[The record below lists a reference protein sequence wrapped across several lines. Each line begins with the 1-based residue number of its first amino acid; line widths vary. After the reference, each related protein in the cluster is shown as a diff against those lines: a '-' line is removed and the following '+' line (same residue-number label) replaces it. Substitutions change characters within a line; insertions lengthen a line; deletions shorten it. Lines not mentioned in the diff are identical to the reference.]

1 MASNTYTVV
10 TSNDNLTQVTTKIN
24 TISKD
29 VGATGKLTT
38 IIDSDIVGAINELDS
53 DIGARPHTTLTTNTK
68 TLTAA
73 INELHTSGGASLTN
87 LIADS
92 AGKLGGFNDSAERN
106 TTGNALNSLSTDL
119 RILDSDV
126 GSSRAKTTLTT
137 TAKTILGAINEL
149 DAELGDSAFSTSK
162 FSGGSGTIV
171 QAVNFLDSD
180 LGNKDSLSTTS
191 KLSLVSAINELNT
204 SIAATTRFTK
214 FFTDSAAGG
223 DSAGSRIVADSAADF
238 IRFVGGSN
246 LEVIKDS
253 DASREIKINHTSV
266 GAASVDNSGTTFI
279 QDLTIDANGHVTG
292 IGSAAVTSANDAQH
306 IMAAGNGLDVSTSP
320 SNFSANASANVT
332 TTFSIEPDLRDGITH
347 VGLDTTD
354 YITWS
359 NNSHTSFFVNNG
371 ERVRIE
377 ADGDLHADNDVI
389 AFSSTVS
396 DMRLK
401 DNIEPISDALS
412 KVNAL
417 TGYTFTYEKDG
428 RQSAGLLAQEVEEVL
443 PSAVSN
449 KKLPFQKSDDNEY
462 KTLQYDQTI
471 ALLVESIKELKQ
483 KVDELERGS

>member
-10 TSNDNLTQVTTKIN
+10 SSSDNLTQVTTKIN

-162 FSGGSGTIV
+162 FSGGSGTLV

-180 LGNKDSLSTTS
+180 LGNKDSLNTTS

-204 SIAATTRFTK
+204 AVASTIRFTK
-214 FFTDSAAGG
+214 FLTDSAAGG

-279 QDLTIDANGHVTG
+279 QDITIDANGHVTG
-292 IGSAAVTSANDAQH
+292 VGSAAVTSANDAQH
-306 IMAAGNGLDVSTSP
+306 IMAAGSGIDVSTSP
-320 SNFSANASANVT
+320 SNFSANASTNVT
-332 TTFSIEPDLRDGITH
+332 TTYSIEADLVGEVHSI
-347 VGLDTTD
+347 GLDADHKMVISSTAVDWHLDGTND
-354 YITWS
+354 MRLE
-359 NNSHTSFFVNNG
+359 N
-371 ERVRIE
+371 
-377 ADGDLHADNDVI
+377 DGDLHVDGDVI
-389 AFSSTVS
+389 AFSSTTS

-443 PSAVSN
+443 PSAVAN
-449 KKLPFQKSDDNEY
+449 RKLPLQKSDDNEY
-462 KTLQYDQTI
+462 KTLEYNQTI

>member
-10 TSNDNLTQVTTKIN
+10 SSSDNLTQVTTKIN

-180 LGNKDSLSTTS
+180 LGNKDSLNTTS

-204 SIAATTRFTK
+204 AVASTIRFTK
-214 FFTDSAAGG
+214 FLTDSAAGG

-279 QDLTIDANGHVTG
+279 QDITIDANGHVTG
-292 IGSAAVTSANDAQH
+292 VGSAAVTSANDAQH
-306 IMAAGNGLDVSTSP
+306 IMAAGSGIDVSTSP
-320 SNFSANASANVT
+320 SNFSANASTNVT
-332 TTFSIEPDLRDGITH
+332 TTYSIEADLVGEVHSI
-347 VGLDTTD
+347 GLDADHKMVISSTAVDWHLDGTND
-354 YITWS
+354 MRLE
-359 NNSHTSFFVNNG
+359 N
-371 ERVRIE
+371 
-377 ADGDLHADNDVI
+377 DGDLHVDGDVI
-389 AFSSTVS
+389 AFSSTTS

-443 PSAVSN
+443 PSAVAN
-449 KKLPFQKSDDNEY
+449 RKLPLQKSDDNEY
-462 KTLQYDQTI
+462 KTLEYNQTI

>member
-10 TSNDNLTQVTTKIN
+10 SSSDNLTQVTTKIN

-204 SIAATTRFTK
+204 AVASTIRFTK
-214 FFTDSAAGG
+214 FLTDSAAGG

-279 QDLTIDANGHVTG
+279 QDITIDANGHVTG
-292 IGSAAVTSANDAQH
+292 VGSAAVTSANDAQH
-306 IMAAGNGLDVSTSP
+306 IMAAGSGIDVSTSP
-320 SNFSANASANVT
+320 SNFSANASTNVT
-332 TTFSIEPDLRDGITH
+332 TTYSIEADLVGEVHSI
-347 VGLDTTD
+347 GLDADHKMVISSTAVD
-354 YITWS
+354 WHLDGA
-359 NNSHTSFFVNNG
+359 NDMRLEN
-371 ERVRIE
+371 
-377 ADGDLHADNDVI
+377 DGDLHTSGDVI
-389 AFSSTVS
+389 AFSTTVS

-443 PSAVSN
+443 PSAVTN
-449 KKLPFQKSDDNEY
+449 RKLPLHKEDDNEY

>member
-1 MASNTYTVV
+1 
-10 TSNDNLTQVTTKIN
+10 
-24 TISKD
+24 
-29 VGATGKLTT
+29 
-38 IIDSDIVGAINELDS
+38 
-53 DIGARPHTTLTTNTK
+53 
-68 TLTAA
+68 
-73 INELHTSGGASLTN
+73 
-87 LIADS
+87 
-92 AGKLGGFNDSAERN
+92 
-106 TTGNALNSLSTDL
+106 
-119 RILDSDV
+119 
-126 GSSRAKTTLTT
+126 
-137 TAKTILGAINEL
+137 
-149 DAELGDSAFSTSK
+149 
-162 FSGGSGTIV
+162 
-171 QAVNFLDSD
+171 
-180 LGNKDSLSTTS
+180 
-191 KLSLVSAINELNT
+191 
-204 SIAATTRFTK
+204 
-214 FFTDSAAGG
+214 
-223 DSAGSRIVADSAADF
+223 
-238 IRFVGGSN
+238 
-246 LEVIKDS
+246 
-253 DASREIKINHTSV
+253 
-266 GAASVDNSGTTFI
+266 
-279 QDLTIDANGHVTG
+279 
-292 IGSAAVTSANDAQH
+292 
-306 IMAAGNGLDVSTSP
+306 MAAGNGLDVSTSP

>member
-1 MASNTYTVV
+1 MPDSNYTV
-10 TSNDNLTQVTTKIN
+10 TSTTDNFSQFVNNTN
-24 TISKD
+24 TISKE
-29 VGATGKLTT
+29 VGGLARLTT
-38 IIDSDIVGAINELDS
+38 TIDSDLVGAINELDS
-53 DIGARPHTTLTTNTK
+53 DIGARPHTTLTTVAK
-68 TLTAA
+68 TITGAL
-73 INELHTSGGASLTN
+73 NELNAGGGSLSGIT
-87 LIADS
+87 ADS
-92 AGKLGGFNDSAERN
+92 SGKLGGFNDSAERN

-162 FSGGSGTIV
+162 FSGGSGTLV

-180 LGNKDSLSTTS
+180 LGNKDSLNTTS

-204 SIAATTRFTK
+204 AVASTIRFTK
-214 FFTDSAAGG
+214 FLTDSAAGG

-279 QDLTIDANGHVTG
+279 QDITIDANGHVTG
-292 IGSAAVTSANDAQH
+292 VGSAAVTSANDAQH
-306 IMAAGNGLDVSTSP
+306 IMAAGSGIDVSTSP
-320 SNFSANASANVT
+320 SNFSANASTNVT
-332 TTFSIEPDLRDGITH
+332 TTYSIEADLVGEVHSI
-347 VGLDTTD
+347 GLDADHKMVISSTAVD
-354 YITWS
+354 WHLDG
-359 NNSHTSFFVNNG
+359 NNDMRLEN
-371 ERVRIE
+371 
-377 ADGDLHADNDVI
+377 DGDLHVDGDVI
-389 AFSSTVS
+389 AFSSTTS

-443 PSAVSN
+443 PSAVAN
-449 KKLPFQKSDDNEY
+449 RKLPLQKSDDNEY
-462 KTLQYDQTI
+462 KTLEYNQTI

>member
-1 MASNTYTVV
+1 MTDSNFTKTL
-10 TSNDNLTQVTTKIN
+10 TTDNFTQFINNTN
-24 TISKD
+24 TIGKE
-29 VGATGKLTT
+29 VGGLARLTT
-38 IIDSDIVGAINELDS
+38 TVDSDLVGAINELDS

-87 LIADS
+87 LVADS

-162 FSGGSGTIV
+162 FSGGSGTLV

-180 LGNKDSLSTTS
+180 LGNKDSLNTTS

-204 SIAATTRFTK
+204 AVASTIRFTK
-214 FFTDSAAGG
+214 FLTDSAAGG

-279 QDLTIDANGHVTG
+279 QDITIDANGHVTG
-292 IGSAAVTSANDAQH
+292 VGSAAVTSANDAQH
-306 IMAAGNGLDVSTSP
+306 IMAAGSGIDVSTSP
-320 SNFSANASANVT
+320 SNFSANASTNVT
-332 TTFSIEPDLRDGITH
+332 TTYSIEADLVGEVHSI
-347 VGLDTTD
+347 GLDADHKMVISSTAVD
-354 YITWS
+354 WHLDG
-359 NNSHTSFFVNNG
+359 NNDMRLEN
-371 ERVRIE
+371 
-377 ADGDLHADNDVI
+377 DGDLHVDGDVI
-389 AFSSTVS
+389 AFSSTTS

-443 PSAVSN
+443 PSAVAN
-449 KKLPFQKSDDNEY
+449 RKLPLQKSDDNEY
-462 KTLQYDQTI
+462 KTLEYNQTI

>member
-53 DIGARPHTTLTTNTK
+53 DIGVRPHTNLTTNTK

-162 FSGGSGTIV
+162 FSGGSGTLV
-171 QAVNFLDSD
+171 QAINFLDSD
-180 LGNKDSLSTTS
+180 LGNKDSLNTTS
-191 KLSLVSAINELNT
+191 KLSLVGAINELNT
-204 SIAATTRFTK
+204 AVASTIRFTK
-214 FFTDSAAGG
+214 FLTDSAAGG

-279 QDLTIDANGHVTG
+279 QDITIDANGHVTG
-292 IGSAAVTSANDAQH
+292 VGSAAVTSANDAQH
-306 IMAAGNGLDVSTSP
+306 IMVAGSGIDVSTSP
-320 SNFSANASANVT
+320 SNFSANASTNVT
-332 TTFSIEPDLRDGITH
+332 TTYSIEADLVGEVHSI
-347 VGLDTTD
+347 GLDNDHKMVISSTAVD
-354 YITWS
+354 WHLDG
-359 NNSHTSFFVNNG
+359 NNDMRLEN
-371 ERVRIE
+371 
-377 ADGDLHADNDVI
+377 DGDLHVDGDVI
-389 AFSSTVS
+389 AFSSTTS

-443 PSAVSN
+443 PSAVAN
-449 KKLPFQKSDDNEY
+449 RKLPLQKSDDNEY
-462 KTLQYDQTI
+462 KTLEYNQTI

>member
-10 TSNDNLTQVTTKIN
+10 SSSDNLTQVTTKIN

-162 FSGGSGTIV
+162 FSSGSGTLV

-180 LGNKDSLSTTS
+180 LGNKDSLNTTS

-204 SIAATTRFTK
+204 AVASTIRFTK
-214 FFTDSAAGG
+214 FFTDSAVGG
-223 DSAGSRIVADSAADF
+223 DSAGSRIDADSAADF

-246 LEVIKDS
+246 LEVIND
-253 DASREIKINHTSV
+253 DSREITINHTSV

-279 QDLTIDANGHVTG
+279 QDITIDENGHVTG
-292 IGSAAVTSANDAQH
+292 VGSAAVTSANDAQH
-306 IMAAGNGLDVSTSP
+306 IMAAGSGLDVSTSP
-320 SNFSANASANVT
+320 SNFSANASTNVT
-332 TTFSIEPDLRDGITH
+332 TTYSIESDLVGEVHSI
-347 VGLDTTD
+347 GLDADHKMVISSTAVNWYLD
-354 YITWS
+354 A
-359 NNSHTSFFVNNG
+359 NNDMRLEN
-371 ERVRIE
+371 
-377 ADGDLHADNDVI
+377 DGDLHVDGDVI
-389 AFSSTVS
+389 AFSSTTS

-443 PSAVSN
+443 PSAVAN
-449 KKLPFQKSDDNEY
+449 RKLPLQKSDDNEY
-462 KTLQYDQTI
+462 KTLEYNQTI

>member
-10 TSNDNLTQVTTKIN
+10 SSSDNLTQVTTKIN

-162 FSGGSGTIV
+162 FSGGSGTLV

-180 LGNKDSLSTTS
+180 LGNRDSLNTTS
-191 KLSLVSAINELNT
+191 KLSLVGAINELNT
-204 SIAATTRFTK
+204 AVASTIRFTK
-214 FFTDSAAGG
+214 FLTDSAAGG

-279 QDLTIDANGHVTG
+279 QDITIDANGHVTG
-292 IGSAAVTSANDAQH
+292 VGSAAVTSANDAQH
-306 IMAAGNGLDVSTSP
+306 IMAAGSGIDVSTSP
-320 SNFSANASANVT
+320 SNFSANASTNVT
-332 TTFSIEPDLRDGITH
+332 TTYSIEADLVGEVHSI
-347 VGLDTTD
+347 GLDADHKMVISSTAVD
-354 YITWS
+354 WHLDGA
-359 NNSHTSFFVNNG
+359 NDMRLEN
-371 ERVRIE
+371 
-377 ADGDLHADNDVI
+377 DGDLHTSGDVI
-389 AFSSTVS
+389 AFSTTVS

-443 PSAVSN
+443 PSAVTN
-449 KKLPFQKSDDNEY
+449 RKLPLHKEDDNEY

>member
-162 FSGGSGTIV
+162 FSGGSGTLV

-204 SIAATTRFTK
+204 AVASTIRFTK
-214 FFTDSAAGG
+214 FLTDSAAGG

-279 QDLTIDANGHVTG
+279 QDITIDANGHVTG
-292 IGSAAVTSANDAQH
+292 VGSAAVTSANDAQH
-306 IMAAGNGLDVSTSP
+306 IMAAGSGIDVSTSP
-320 SNFSANASANVT
+320 SNFSANASTNVT
-332 TTFSIEPDLRDGITH
+332 TTYSIEADLVGEVHSI
-347 VGLDTTD
+347 GLDADHKMVISSTAVD
-354 YITWS
+354 WHLDG
-359 NNSHTSFFVNNG
+359 NNDMRLEN
-371 ERVRIE
+371 
-377 ADGDLHADNDVI
+377 DGDLHVDGDVI
-389 AFSSTVS
+389 AFSSTTS

-443 PSAVSN
+443 PSAVAN
-449 KKLPFQKSDDNEY
+449 RKLPLQKSDDNEY
-462 KTLQYDQTI
+462 KTLEYNQTI

>member
-162 FSGGSGTIV
+162 FSGGSGTLV

-180 LGNKDSLSTTS
+180 LGNRDSLNTTS
-191 KLSLVSAINELNT
+191 KLSLVGAINELNT
-204 SIAATTRFTK
+204 AVASTIRFTK
-214 FFTDSAAGG
+214 FLTDSAAGG

-279 QDLTIDANGHVTG
+279 QDITIDANGHVTG
-292 IGSAAVTSANDAQH
+292 VGSAAVTSANDAQH
-306 IMAAGNGLDVSTSP
+306 IMAAGSGIDVSTSP
-320 SNFSANASANVT
+320 SNFSANASTNVT
-332 TTFSIEPDLRDGITH
+332 TTYSIEADLVGEVHSI
-347 VGLDTTD
+347 GLDADHKMVISSTAVD
-354 YITWS
+354 WHLDGA
-359 NNSHTSFFVNNG
+359 NDMRLEN
-371 ERVRIE
+371 
-377 ADGDLHADNDVI
+377 DGDLHTSGDVI
-389 AFSSTVS
+389 AFSTTVS

-443 PSAVSN
+443 PSAVTN
-449 KKLPFQKSDDNEY
+449 RKLPLHKEDDNEY

>member
-10 TSNDNLTQVTTKIN
+10 SSSDNLTQVTTKIN

-162 FSGGSGTIV
+162 FSGGSGTLV

-180 LGNKDSLSTTS
+180 LGNRDSLNTTS

-204 SIAATTRFTK
+204 AVASTIRFTK
-214 FFTDSAAGG
+214 FLTDSAAGG

-279 QDLTIDANGHVTG
+279 QDITIDANGHVTG

-306 IMAAGNGLDVSTSP
+306 IMAAGSGIDVSTSP
-320 SNFSANASANVT
+320 SNFSANASTNVT
-332 TTFSIEPDLRDGITH
+332 TTYSIEADLVGEVHSI
-347 VGLDTTD
+347 GLDADHKMVISSTAVD
-354 YITWS
+354 WHLDGA
-359 NNSHTSFFVNNG
+359 NDMRLEN
-371 ERVRIE
+371 
-377 ADGDLHADNDVI
+377 DGDLHTSGDVI

-396 DMRLK
+396 DIRLK

-443 PSAVSN
+443 PSAVTN
-449 KKLPFQKSDDNEY
+449 RKLPLHKEDDNEY

>member
-10 TSNDNLTQVTTKIN
+10 SSSDNLTQVTTKIN

-162 FSGGSGTIV
+162 FSGGSGTLV

-180 LGNKDSLSTTS
+180 LGNKDSLNTTS

-204 SIAATTRFTK
+204 AVASTIRFTK
-214 FFTDSAAGG
+214 FLTDSAAGG

-279 QDLTIDANGHVTG
+279 QDITIDANGHVTG
-292 IGSAAVTSANDAQH
+292 VGSAAVTSANDAQH
-306 IMAAGNGLDVSTSP
+306 IMAAGSGIDVSTSP
-320 SNFSANASANVT
+320 SNFSANASTNVT
-332 TTFSIEPDLRDGITH
+332 TTYSIEADLVGEVHSI
-347 VGLDTTD
+347 GLDADHKMVISSTAVD
-354 YITWS
+354 WHLDG
-359 NNSHTSFFVNNG
+359 NNDMRLEN
-371 ERVRIE
+371 
-377 ADGDLHADNDVI
+377 DGDLHVDGDVI
-389 AFSSTVS
+389 AFSSTTS

-443 PSAVSN
+443 PSAVAN
-449 KKLPFQKSDDNEY
+449 RKLPLQKSDDNEY
-462 KTLQYDQTI
+462 KTLEYNQTI

>member
-10 TSNDNLTQVTTKIN
+10 SSSDNLTQVTTKIN

-162 FSGGSGTIV
+162 FSGGSGTLV

-180 LGNKDSLSTTS
+180 LGNKDSLNTTS

-204 SIAATTRFTK
+204 AVASTIRFTK
-214 FFTDSAAGG
+214 FLTDSAAGG

-279 QDLTIDANGHVTG
+279 QDITIDANGHVTG
-292 IGSAAVTSANDAQH
+292 VGSAAVTSANDAQH
-306 IMAAGNGLDVSTSP
+306 IMAAGSGIDVSTSP
-320 SNFSANASANVT
+320 SNFSANASTNVT
-332 TTFSIEPDLRDGITH
+332 TTYSIEADLVGEVHSI
-347 VGLDTTD
+347 GLDADHKMVISSTAVDWHLDGTND
-354 YITWS
+354 MRLE
-359 NNSHTSFFVNNG
+359 N
-371 ERVRIE
+371 
-377 ADGDLHADNDVI
+377 DGDLHVEGDVI
-389 AFSSTVS
+389 AFSSTTS

-443 PSAVSN
+443 PSAVAN
-449 KKLPFQKSDDNEY
+449 RKLPLQKSDDNEY
-462 KTLQYDQTI
+462 KTLEYNQTI

>member
-10 TSNDNLTQVTTKIN
+10 SSSDNLTQVTTKIN

-162 FSGGSGTIV
+162 FSGGSGTLV

-180 LGNKDSLSTTS
+180 LGNKDSLNTTS

-204 SIAATTRFTK
+204 AVASTIRFTK
-214 FFTDSAAGG
+214 FLTDSAAGG

-279 QDLTIDANGHVTG
+279 QDITIDENGHVTG
-292 IGSAAVTSANDAQH
+292 VGSAAVTSANDAQH
-306 IMAAGNGLDVSTSP
+306 IMAAGSGIDVSTSP
-320 SNFSANASANVT
+320 SNFSANASTNVT
-332 TTFSIEPDLRDGITH
+332 TTYSIEADLVGEVHSI
-347 VGLDTTD
+347 GLDADHKMVISSTA
-354 YITWS
+354 
-359 NNSHTSFFVNNG
+359 VNWHLDGANDMRL
-371 ERVRIE
+371 EN
-377 ADGDLHADNDVI
+377 DGDLHTSGDVI
-389 AFSSTVS
+389 AFSTTVS

-443 PSAVSN
+443 PSAVTN
-449 KKLPFQKSDDNEY
+449 RKLPLHKEDDNEY

>member
-10 TSNDNLTQVTTKIN
+10 SSSDNLTQVTTKIN

-162 FSGGSGTIV
+162 FSGGSGTLV

-180 LGNKDSLSTTS
+180 LGNKDSLNTTS

-204 SIAATTRFTK
+204 AVASTIRFTK
-214 FFTDSAAGG
+214 FLTDSAAGG

-306 IMAAGNGLDVSTSP
+306 IMAAGSGIDVSTTP
-320 SNFSANASANVT
+320 SNFSANASTNVT
-332 TTFSIEPDLRDGITH
+332 TTYSIEADLVGEVHSI
-347 VGLDTTD
+347 GLDADHKMVISSTAVNWYLD
-354 YITWS
+354 G
-359 NNSHTSFFVNNG
+359 NNDMRLEN
-371 ERVRIE
+371 
-377 ADGDLHADNDVI
+377 DGDLHVDGDVI
-389 AFSSTVS
+389 AFSSTTS

-443 PSAVSN
+443 PSAVAN
-449 KKLPFQKSDDNEY
+449 RKLPLQKSDDNEY
-462 KTLQYDQTI
+462 KTLEYNQTI

>member
-10 TSNDNLTQVTTKIN
+10 SSSDNLTQVTTKIN

-162 FSGGSGTIV
+162 FSGGSGTLV

-180 LGNKDSLSTTS
+180 LGNKDSLNTTS

-204 SIAATTRFTK
+204 AVASTIRFTK
-214 FFTDSAAGG
+214 FLTDSAAGG

-279 QDLTIDANGHVTG
+279 QDITIDENGHVTG
-292 IGSAAVTSANDAQH
+292 VGSAAVTSANDAQH
-306 IMAAGNGLDVSTSP
+306 IMAAGSGIDVSTSP
-320 SNFSANASANVT
+320 SNFSANASTNVT
-332 TTFSIEPDLRDGITH
+332 TTYSIEADLVGEVHSI
-347 VGLDTTD
+347 GLDADHKMVISSTAVDWHLDGTND
-354 YITWS
+354 MRLE
-359 NNSHTSFFVNNG
+359 N
-371 ERVRIE
+371 
-377 ADGDLHADNDVI
+377 DGDLHVDGDVI
-389 AFSSTVS
+389 AFSSTTS

-443 PSAVSN
+443 PSAVAN
-449 KKLPFQKSDDNEY
+449 RKLPLQKSDDNEY
-462 KTLQYDQTI
+462 KTLEYNQTI

>member
-10 TSNDNLTQVTTKIN
+10 SSSDNLTQVTTKIN

-162 FSGGSGTIV
+162 FSGGSGTLV

-180 LGNKDSLSTTS
+180 LGNKDSLNTTS

-204 SIAATTRFTK
+204 AVASTIRFTK
-214 FFTDSAAGG
+214 FFTDSAVGG
-223 DSAGSRIVADSAADF
+223 DSAGSRIDADSAADF

-246 LEVIKDS
+246 LEVIND
-253 DASREIKINHTSV
+253 DSREITINHTSV

-279 QDLTIDANGHVTG
+279 QDITIDENGHVTG
-292 IGSAAVTSANDAQH
+292 VGSAAVTSANDAQH
-306 IMAAGNGLDVSTSP
+306 IMAAGSGLDVSTSP
-320 SNFSANASANVT
+320 SNFSANASTNVT
-332 TTFSIEPDLRDGITH
+332 TTYSIESDLVGEVHSI
-347 VGLDTTD
+347 GLDADHKMVISSTAVNWYLD
-354 YITWS
+354 A
-359 NNSHTSFFVNNG
+359 NNDMRLEN
-371 ERVRIE
+371 
-377 ADGDLHADNDVI
+377 DGDLHVDGDVI
-389 AFSSTVS
+389 AFSSTTS

-443 PSAVSN
+443 PSAVAN
-449 KKLPFQKSDDNEY
+449 RKLPLQKSDDNEY
-462 KTLQYDQTI
+462 KTLEYNQTI

>member
-10 TSNDNLTQVTTKIN
+10 SSSDNLTQVTTKIN

-162 FSGGSGTIV
+162 FSGGSGTLV

-180 LGNKDSLSTTS
+180 LGNKDSLNTTS

-204 SIAATTRFTK
+204 AVASTIRFTK
-214 FFTDSAAGG
+214 FLTDSAAGG

-279 QDLTIDANGHVTG
+279 QDITIDANGHVTG
-292 IGSAAVTSANDAQH
+292 VGSAAVTSANDAQH
-306 IMAAGNGLDVSTSP
+306 IMAAGSGIDVSTSP
-320 SNFSANASANVT
+320 SNFSAHASTNVT
-332 TTFSIEPDLRDGITH
+332 TTYSIEADLVGEVHSI
-347 VGLDTTD
+347 GLDADHKMVISSTAVD
-354 YITWS
+354 WHLDG
-359 NNSHTSFFVNNG
+359 NNDMRLEN
-371 ERVRIE
+371 
-377 ADGDLHADNDVI
+377 DGDLHVDGDVI
-389 AFSSTVS
+389 AFSSTTS

-443 PSAVSN
+443 PSAVAN
-449 KKLPFQKSDDNEY
+449 RKLPLQKSDDNEY
-462 KTLQYDQTI
+462 KTLEYNQTI

>member
-10 TSNDNLTQVTTKIN
+10 SSSDNLTQVTTKIN

-162 FSGGSGTIV
+162 FSGGSGTLV

-180 LGNKDSLSTTS
+180 LGNRDSLNTTS

-204 SIAATTRFTK
+204 AVASTIRFTK
-214 FFTDSAAGG
+214 FLTDSAAGG

-279 QDLTIDANGHVTG
+279 QDITIDANGHVTG
-292 IGSAAVTSANDAQH
+292 VGSAAVTSANDAQH
-306 IMAAGNGLDVSTSP
+306 IMAAGSGIDVSTSP
-320 SNFSANASANVT
+320 SNFSANASTNVT
-332 TTFSIEPDLRDGITH
+332 TTYSIEADLVGEVHSI
-347 VGLDTTD
+347 GLDADHKMVISSTAVD
-354 YITWS
+354 WHLDGA
-359 NNSHTSFFVNNG
+359 NDMRLEN
-371 ERVRIE
+371 
-377 ADGDLHADNDVI
+377 DGDLHTSGDVI
-389 AFSSTVS
+389 AFSTTVS

-443 PSAVSN
+443 PSAVTN
-449 KKLPFQKSDDNEY
+449 RKLPLHKEDDNEY

>member
-162 FSGGSGTIV
+162 FSGGSGTLV

-180 LGNKDSLSTTS
+180 LGNKDSLNTTS

-204 SIAATTRFTK
+204 AVASTIRFTK
-214 FFTDSAAGG
+214 FLTDSAAGG

-279 QDLTIDANGHVTG
+279 QDITIDANGHVTG
-292 IGSAAVTSANDAQH
+292 VGSAAVTSANDAQH
-306 IMAAGNGLDVSTSP
+306 IMAAGSGIDVSTSP
-320 SNFSANASANVT
+320 SNFSANASTNVT
-332 TTFSIEPDLRDGITH
+332 TTYSIEADLVGEVHSI
-347 VGLDTTD
+347 GLDADHKMVISSTAVDWHLDGTND
-354 YITWS
+354 MRLE
-359 NNSHTSFFVNNG
+359 N
-371 ERVRIE
+371 
-377 ADGDLHADNDVI
+377 DGDLHVDGDVI
-389 AFSSTVS
+389 AFSSTTS

-443 PSAVSN
+443 PSAVAN
-449 KKLPFQKSDDNEY
+449 RKLPLQKSDDNEY
-462 KTLQYDQTI
+462 KTLEYNQTI

>member
-10 TSNDNLTQVTTKIN
+10 SSSDNLTQVTTKIN

-162 FSGGSGTIV
+162 FSGGSGTLV

-204 SIAATTRFTK
+204 AVASTIRFTK
-214 FFTDSAAGG
+214 FLTDSAAGG

-279 QDLTIDANGHVTG
+279 QDITIDANGHVTG
-292 IGSAAVTSANDAQH
+292 VGSAAVTSANDAQH
-306 IMAAGNGLDVSTSP
+306 IMAAGSGIDVSTSP
-320 SNFSANASANVT
+320 SNFSANASTNVT
-332 TTFSIEPDLRDGITH
+332 TTYSIEADLVGEVHSI
-347 VGLDTTD
+347 GLDADHKMVISSTAVD
-354 YITWS
+354 WHLDG
-359 NNSHTSFFVNNG
+359 NNDMRLEN
-371 ERVRIE
+371 
-377 ADGDLHADNDVI
+377 DGDLHVDGDVI
-389 AFSSTVS
+389 AFSSTTS

-443 PSAVSN
+443 PSAVAN
-449 KKLPFQKSDDNEY
+449 RKLPLQKSDDNEY
-462 KTLQYDQTI
+462 KTLEYNQTI

>member
-10 TSNDNLTQVTTKIN
+10 SSSDNLTQVTTKIN

-162 FSGGSGTIV
+162 FSGGSGTLV

-180 LGNKDSLSTTS
+180 LGNKDSLNTTS

-204 SIAATTRFTK
+204 AVASTIRFTK
-214 FFTDSAAGG
+214 FLTDSAAGG

-279 QDLTIDANGHVTG
+279 QDITIDENGHVTG
-292 IGSAAVTSANDAQH
+292 VGSAAVTSANDAQH
-306 IMAAGNGLDVSTSP
+306 IMAAGSGIDVSTSP
-320 SNFSANASANVT
+320 SNFSANASTNVT
-332 TTFSIEPDLRDGITH
+332 TTYSIEADLVGEVHSI
-347 VGLDTTD
+347 GLDADHKMVISSTAVD
-354 YITWS
+354 WHLDG
-359 NNSHTSFFVNNG
+359 NNDMRLEN
-371 ERVRIE
+371 
-377 ADGDLHADNDVI
+377 DGDLHVDGDVI
-389 AFSSTVS
+389 AFSSTTS

-443 PSAVSN
+443 PSAVAN
-449 KKLPFQKSDDNEY
+449 RKLPLQKSDDNEY
-462 KTLQYDQTI
+462 KTLEYNQTI